1 MLSLFSC
8 IDATTGERKWQGGR
22 YGFGQAMLLKKAG
35 QILVAAENGDLVLLQ
50 ASSEKL
56 TELSRLPML
65 NDKTWNHSIVAN
77 KRLFLRNGKTAI
89 CLQLGE

>member
-1 MLSLFSC
+1 
-8 IDATTGERKWQGGR
+8 
-22 YGFGQAMLLKKAG
+22 MLLKKAG